1 MTPSATK
8 TGIKPAREDAAHM
21 RAALALARR
30 ALGTTW
36 PNPAVGSVLV
46 KDGTVI
52 ARGATAP
59 GGRPHAEAVAL
70 AAAGEAAR
78 GATAYVSLEPCAHH
92 GRTPPC
98 ADALAAA
105 GVARV
110 VYAVE
115 DPDPRTKGGGA
126 GALIRA
132 NVAVEDGVLAEE
144 AAEINAGFFLRV
156 REGRPLVT
164 FKTATSLDGRIA
176 AAGGR
181 SQWITGEAARAA
193 THALRANHDAVMIGA
208 STLAADDPMLTV
220 RLLGLPVRPPVR
232 IAVAGRAM
240 VAAGRR
246 LFASLDAGPVWL
258 VLAEGTAPPRDL
270 PAGVEIVTVAAG
282 ALGRPDPSA
291 MLQELG
297 RRGLT
302 RVLVEGG
309 ARLAGALM
317 KAGLVDR
324 IAWFRA
330 PLALGGDGVPALEPL
345 GIADP
350 NHAPRWRRIDSRT
363 LGTDTLETFAAL
375 R

>member
-1 MTPSATK
+1 
-8 TGIKPAREDAAHM
+8 M

-30 ALGTTW
+30 ALGATW
-36 PNPAVGSVLV
+36 PNPAVGCVLV
-46 KDGTVI
+46 KDGIVV

-70 AAAGEAAR
+70 AAAGTAAR

-132 NVAVEDGVLAEE
+132 NVAVEDGVLADE
-144 AAEINAGFFLRV
+144 ASEINAGFFLRV

-193 THALRANHDAVMIGA
+193 AHALRANHDAVMIGA
-208 STLAADDPMLTV
+208 STLAADDPLLTV
-220 RLLGLPVRPPVR
+220 RLPGQPVRPPVR

-240 VAAGRR
+240 VAAGRK

-270 PAGVEIVTVAAG
+270 PPGVEIVSVAAG
-282 ALGRPDPSA
+282 ALGRPDPRA
-291 MLQELG
+291 MLLEFG

-317 KAGLVDR
+317 RAGLVDR

-330 PLALGGDGVPALEPL
+330 PLVLGGDGVPALEAL

-350 NHAPRWRRIDSRT
+350 NDAPRWRRLDMRT
-363 LGTDTLETFAAL
+363 LGADTLETFAAL

>member
-1 MTPSATK
+1 
-8 TGIKPAREDAAHM
+8 M

-36 PNPAVGSVLV
+36 PNPAVGCVLV
-46 KDGTVI
+46 KDGAVI

-59 GGRPHAEAVAL
+59 GGRPHAEAAAL
-70 AAAGEAAR
+70 AAAGAAAR

-132 NVAVEDGVLAEE
+132 NVAVEDGVLTEE
-144 AAEINAGFFLRV
+144 ASEISAGFFLRV

-193 THALRANHDAVMIGA
+193 AHALRANHDAVMIGA
-208 STLAADDPMLTV
+208 STLAADDPLLTV
-220 RLLGLPVRPPVR
+220 RLPGLPVRPPVR

-246 LFASLDAGPVWL
+246 LFASLEAGPVWL

-270 PAGVEIVTVAAG
+270 PSGVEIVAVAAG
-282 ALGRPDPSA
+282 ALGRPDPRA
-291 MLQELG
+291 MLLELG

-330 PLALGGDGVPALEPL
+330 PLALGGDGVPALDPL
-345 GIADP
+345 GVADP
-350 NHAPRWRRIDSRT
+350 NTVPKWRRVDLRR
-363 LGTDTLETFAAL
+363 LGEDTLEILA
-375 R
+375 RP

>member
-1 MTPSATK
+1 M
-8 TGIKPAREDAAHM
+8 
-21 RAALALARR
+21 
-30 ALGTTW
+30 
-36 PNPAVGSVLV
+36 
-46 KDGTVI
+46 
-52 ARGATAP
+52 
-59 GGRPHAEAVAL
+59 
-70 AAAGEAAR
+70 
-78 GATAYVSLEPCAHH
+78 
-92 GRTPPC
+92 
-98 ADALAAA
+98 
-105 GVARV
+105 
-110 VYAVE
+110 
-115 DPDPRTKGGGA
+115 
-126 GALIRA
+126 
-132 NVAVEDGVLAEE
+132 
-144 AAEINAGFFLRV
+144 
-156 REGRPLVT
+156 T

-193 THALRANHDAVMIGA
+193 AHALRANHDAVMIGA
-208 STLAADDPMLTV
+208 STLAADDPLLTV
-220 RLLGLPVRPPVR
+220 RLPGLPVRPPLR

-246 LFASLDAGPVWL
+246 LFASLEAGPVWL

-270 PAGVEIVTVAAG
+270 PPGVELRRRRRRRA
-282 ALGRPDPSA
+282 RPPRPRA
-291 MLQELG
+291 MLLELG

-330 PLALGGDGVPALEPL
+330 PLTLGGDGVPALDPL
-345 GIADP
+345 GVADP
-350 NHAPRWRRIDSRT
+350 NDAPRWRRIDLRT